1 MKILFIGSH
10 ADDIELGCG
19 GTLRRA
25 INKGHIVKCIY
36 TSQSDYTDSNG
47 DTLRNREMV
56 ISELEQ
62 SLKILGVDDYKELDF
77 PAKDIPYN
85 SEIVSEIDKVL
96 EEFKPDLVFTHWPFD
111 THQSHRNTSLS
122 TISSV
127 RNLNNILMYEPF
139 PPSGR
144 SYITFRPQIYIDIS
158 DTIDTKMEAIKA
170 HKSQL
175 DKYGQEWLESIVGRA
190 KMRGY
195 EARTK
200 YAEAFEPLRLRYE
213 L

>member
-1 MKILFIGSH
+1 MRILAIGAH

-19 GTLRRA
+19 GTLARA
-25 INKGHIVKCIY
+25 VKNGHIVKCLY
-36 TSQSDYTDSNG
+36 TSQSDYTDREG
-47 DTLRNREMV
+47 YVLRDRKTV
-56 ISELEQ
+56 INELES
-62 SLKILGVDDYKELDF
+62 SLKILGVDDYDELDY
-77 PAKDIPYN
+77 PAKDVPFN
-85 SEIVSEIDKVL
+85 SDIISDIDRVL
-96 EEFKPDLVFTHWPFD
+96 EEFKPDLVLTHWPFD

-122 TISSV
+122 TVSSV
-127 RNLNNILMYEPF
+127 RNLNNVLMYEPF

-144 SYITFRPQIYIDIS
+144 SYIPFRPQVYIDIS
-158 DTIDTKMEAIKA
+158 DDIDKKLESIKA

-175 DKYGQEWLESIVGRA
+175 DKYGDEWFESIKGRA

-200 YAEAFEPLRLRYE
+200 YAEAFELLRLRYE